1 MGVRGAGLMKRGWQ
15 EGKTPDPGK
24 LPFSSLLIR
33 LRKDGGKTRSQTIK
47 NTSVLMVPD
56 HPGPQDYK

>member
-1 MGVRGAGLMKRGWQ
+1 MNRGWQ